1 MQCHAPI
8 CVVGDL
14 VSYFQTAAA
23 AAATPAQQAADF
35 DPFKSFEVSTTERA
49 RDARDASLQRQR
61 QLRLRLRLRR
71 HKHCNNLCQCQPASA
86 AVGGDAALNQLRQN
100 MCKPKLD
107 SERERERAHATHC
120 THSHTLKYARL
131 LHTHRQTNHNTK

>member
-61 QLRLRLRLRR
+61 QLRLRLRR

-107 SERERERAHATHC
+107 SERERESACYTL
-120 THSHTLKYARL
+120 HTLT
-131 LHTHRQTNHNTK
+131 HTQVCSSAAHTQTDKPQH